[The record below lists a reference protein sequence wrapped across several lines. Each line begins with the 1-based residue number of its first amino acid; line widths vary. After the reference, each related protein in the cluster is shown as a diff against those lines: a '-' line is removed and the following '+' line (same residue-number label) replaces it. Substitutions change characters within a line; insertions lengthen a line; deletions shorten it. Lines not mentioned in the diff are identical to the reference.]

1 MDEGLADYGWYH
13 FWAGKPGIHMTEN
26 WTWAWKQARK
36 WTSSVVPAALP
47 ALKPCLASLNNGLE
61 AVNQESSS
69 LLQVASSVSSQQRG
83 QTGSAEVSPP
93 RFLRRNMG
101 GTRLVMQK
109 THSKDQ
115 KKKSKILILGL
126 TEHSR
131 LSLLSY
137 YILGK
142 LVPSSSSADLQESAR
157 HAPKFLKQWLFLAPF
172 N

>member
-13 FWAGKPGIHMTEN
+13 SWAGKPEIHMTEN

-47 ALKPCLASLNNGLE
+47 ALKPCLASLNNRLE
-61 AVNQESSS
+61 AKLFPAPSCFQRFITATGTNW
-69 LLQVASSVSSQQRG
+69 VSWG
-83 QTGSAEVSPP
+83 FPP

-101 GTRLVMQK
+101 RTRLVMQK